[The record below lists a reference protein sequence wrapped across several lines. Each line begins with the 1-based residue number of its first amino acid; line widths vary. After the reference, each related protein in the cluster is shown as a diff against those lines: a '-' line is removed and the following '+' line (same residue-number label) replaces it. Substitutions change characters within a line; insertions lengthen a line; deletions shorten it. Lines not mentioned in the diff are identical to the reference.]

1 MALFEFKSYEILGTE
16 ISQGKIVINS
26 AAKKANIVKKVC
38 SKHWKKE
45 KSQIWWLKN
54 FQNPAKNGLFPKK

>member
-38 SKHWKKE
+38 SKH
-45 KSQIWWLKN
+45 
-54 FQNPAKNGLFPKK
+54 